1 MLQEQYVNFDTARL
15 LKEKGFNEPCL
26 CYAYSDDMRNYFSKP
41 RSIDDANKD
50 ASYIL
55 LPTQQLAMRWLRTC
69 HCVLFSFNLVL
80 GDCEKGYFQI
90 GVYVKTDIDTYTWK
104 SWIYGDTYEDVY
116 EKAIVYSL
124 ENLVTIYDEEEED

>member
-1 MLQEQYVNFDTARL
+1 M
-15 LKEKGFNEPCL
+15 KEKGFNEPCL